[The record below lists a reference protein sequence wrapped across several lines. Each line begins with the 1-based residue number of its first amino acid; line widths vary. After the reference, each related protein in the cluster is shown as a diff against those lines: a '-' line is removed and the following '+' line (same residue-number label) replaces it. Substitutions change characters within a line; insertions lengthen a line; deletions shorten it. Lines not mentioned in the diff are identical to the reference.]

1 MTIDNRTKRLIA
13 IGASFTANC
22 EPCLRTNF
30 AKAKEE
36 GIAEQEIAEAI
47 EIGRLVRQGARSNM
61 DKIASNL
68 SQAVSLTA
76 NSSNG
81 GCGCGS

>member
-1 MTIDNRTKRLIA
+1 MTIDNQTKRLIA
-13 IGASFTANC
+13 IGASFAANC
-22 EPCLRTNF
+22 EPCLRTNV

-36 GIAEQEIAEAI
+36 GIDEQGIAEAI

-61 DKIASNL
+61 DKAAL
-68 SQAVSLTA
+68 SLSRVTELA
-76 NSSNG
+76 NNSTPG